1 MKAFAIKVFQWA
13 QEALIEWL
21 EGPEG
26 RQVVITVLR
35 DLVKRTE
42 TKLDDAAV
50 EVVIKGLENF

>member
-1 MKAFAIKVFQWA
+1 MKSLAIKVFQWA

-26 RQVVITVLR
+26 RTVLIKVLR
-35 DLVKRTE
+35 DLVKRTD

-50 EVVIKGLENF
+50 EVVVKGLENV

>member
-1 MKAFAIKVFQWA
+1 MKSLAVKVFQWA
-13 QEALIEWL
+13 KEALIEWL

-35 DLVKRTE
+35 DLVKRTD

-50 EVVIKGLENF
+50 EVVIKGLENV